1 MVATM
6 FQEDQMQLDRWV
18 SDIDVSATS
27 RAKII
32 RPWSRHASRPE
43 STECFVASAKVSLR
57 NCYINKERRYMYT
70 SNCKMQHN

>member
-27 RAKII
+27 RSKII

-43 STECFVASAKVSLR
+43 STECFVASAKVL
-57 NCYINKERRYMYT
+57 
-70 SNCKMQHN
+70 

>member
-27 RAKII
+27 RSKII

-43 STECFVASAKVSLR
+43 SRMFCCFSQGFSEKLLHQQGKKIYVHIKLQNAA
-57 NCYINKERRYMYT
+57 
-70 SNCKMQHN
+70 

>member
-27 RAKII
+27 RSKII

-43 STECFVASAKVSLR
+43 STEWFVASAKVSLR